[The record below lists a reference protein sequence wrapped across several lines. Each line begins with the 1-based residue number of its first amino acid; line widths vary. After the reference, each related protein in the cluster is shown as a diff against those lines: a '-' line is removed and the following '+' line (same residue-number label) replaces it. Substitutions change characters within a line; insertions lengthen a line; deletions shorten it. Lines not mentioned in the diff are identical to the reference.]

1 MTEKLSEKGKVVT
14 LSDADISS
22 ERSVSRR
29 SVLGTL
35 GLGAGVAAAAVFG
48 TTTAAEARSDRRRCW
63 RDSDPRDRITVYCD
77 SD

>member
-1 MTEKLSEKGKVVT
+1 MTDKLFDKGKVVS

-22 ERSVSRR
+22 QRTVSRR
-29 SVLGTL
+29 SLLGTI

-63 RDSDPRDRITVYCD
+63 RDNDRGDRRTVYCD
-77 SD
+77 ND